1 MPLTVRRLGVTGLL
15 LAPVVVFAQ
24 VAPSIPVPDIEVV
37 VTAPLPG
44 SAVERDRVPS
54 NTQVLRSPELQRT
67 GPASALRALDER
79 LGSVALDQALG
90 NPFQPNL
97 IYRGYEASPIS
108 GNPQGLATYIN
119 GTRYNQPF
127 GDTTLWDLIP
137 DIAVDRIEL
146 ANSPAFGLNALGGA
160 VTIKLKDGFSYHGG
174 QLELSGGS
182 FGRIQASAQYGRQSG
197 NTAGYVTVNGLN
209 EKGWRDGSPSQLR
222 QIYGD
227 IGWRG
232 EKTEVHFNVLGADNV
247 LTGAGTTPVDLLAA
261 SRSALFTNPNEQ
273 RNKYLRLSLSGTHE
287 VSDHITLQASA
298 YYSNLAQR
306 ERNGNASQAQ
316 TCSDDAT
323 FLCDG
328 ADTPYT
334 NRSGSRIL
342 TFPTASGAYSQL
354 DQTAIDSNG
363 YGATLQGTHRS
374 ELLGRPNRFL
384 VGASYDGGGTLFSAR
399 STLGA
404 LTLSRDFAGPGDV
417 IALADGS
424 ITPVRLS
431 ATNSYYGLYA
441 SNALDITEALTATV
455 SGRLNV
461 AQIDLADQTGTVLS
475 GKHSYFRF
483 NPAAGLTYKITPAVS
498 AYVGYIEGNRTPT
511 PSELSCASPA
521 SSCSLANF
529 FVSDPALKQVT
540 ASTYEAGLRGG
551 LTVGDGARM
560 TWNAGLFRTDSRD
573 DILFT
578 AAPVLGRGY
587 FQNVGAT
594 RRQGVEAGF
603 SVQQGAA
610 LGFVSYTYT
619 DATFQ
624 TAFSAGSQN
633 NPFADANGKIQIRPG
648 NQIPGIPAHRLK
660 FGLQYE
666 ITPAWTVGTT
676 GIFSSGQVLQGDAS
690 NLNPKTGGYF
700 VLNANTSYR
709 LTPSVELFGLVQNL
723 TDTKYATYG
732 GFSPVTLAPIVQA
745 PGSNN
750 TRSLSP
756 GAPIAGYGGVRVIF

>member
-1 MPLTVRRLGVTGLL
+1 MLRRLIAGGIVLI
-15 LAPVVVFAQ
+15 PVVVLAQ
-24 VAPSIPVPDIEVV
+24 AAGTASTAPPDVEVV

-44 SAVERDRVPS
+44 SAAELDRVPS

-67 GPASALRALDER
+67 GPASALRTLDER
-79 LGSVALDQALG
+79 LGSVTLDQALG

-160 VTIKLKDGFSYHGG
+160 LTIKLKDGFSYHGG
-174 QLELSGGS
+174 QLEVSGGS
-182 FGRIQASAQYGRQSG
+182 FGRIQASAQYGQQSG
-197 NTAGYVTVNGLN
+197 NTAGYVAVSGLN

-232 EKTEVHFNVLGADNV
+232 EKTELHFNVLGANNV

-261 SRSALFTNPNEQ
+261 QRNALFTNPNEQ

-287 VSDHITLQASA
+287 LSDSVTLQASA

-306 ERNGNASQAQ
+306 ERNGNASPAQ
-316 TCSDDAT
+316 TCTDDAT

-328 ADTPYT
+328 NDNPYT
-334 NRSGSRIL
+334 NRGGARIL
-342 TFPTASGAYSQL
+342 TIPTPSGAYSQL
-354 DQTAIDSNG
+354 DQTATDSNG

-374 ELLGRPNRFL
+374 EVFGRANRFL
-384 VGASYDGGGTLFSAR
+384 VGASYDGGNTLFSAR

-404 LTLSRDFAGPGDV
+404 LTLTRDYAGPGDV

-424 ITPVRLS
+424 VTPVRLA
-431 ATNSYYGLYA
+431 ATNHYYGLYA
-441 SNALDITEALTATV
+441 SDALDLTESLTATV
-455 SGRLNV
+455 SGRFNA
-461 AQIDLADQTGTVLS
+461 AQIDLQDQTGTALS

-483 NPAAGLTYKITPAVS
+483 NPAAGLTYKIIPALS
-498 AYVGYIEGNRTPT
+498 AYIGYAESNRTPT

-521 SSCSLANF
+521 SPCSLANF

-540 ASTYEAGLRGG
+540 ARTYEAGLRGR
-551 LTVGDGARM
+551 LTVGEGVRVTA
-560 TWNAGLFRTDSRD
+560 NAGVFRTDSRD

-578 AAPVLGRGY
+578 ASQTLGRGY

-594 RRQGVEAGF
+594 RRQGVEAGLTA
-603 SVQQGAA
+603 QQGATLA
-610 LGFVSYTYT
+610 FVSYTYT

-624 TAFSAGSQN
+624 AAFTAGSQN
-633 NPFADANGKIQIRPG
+633 NPLADSNGQVQVRPG

-666 ITPAWTVGTT
+666 VTPAWTIGTT
-676 GIFSSGQVLQGDAS
+676 GIFSSGQVLQGDPS
-690 NLNPKTGGYF
+690 NLNPKTGAYV
-700 VLNANTSYR
+700 VLNANTTYR
-709 LTPSVELFGLVQNL
+709 LTPTVELFGLVQNL
-723 TDTKYATYG
+723 TNTKYVTYG
-732 GFSPVTLAPIVQA
+732 SFSPATLVPIVQA
-745 PGSNN
+745 PGTTN

-756 GAPIAGYGGVRVIF
+756 GAPIAGYGGVRVTF